1 MNITLTTETNA
12 SHSKASRRPQAWPAW
27 ITLIATLTLVLMLGV
42 SLLSR
47 SYARVTQE
55 QRNRL
60 ETQALVVA
68 ENMDRQLHSIDNA
81 LRAVRSDLNTSPGN
95 GQAPA
100 VTPRQLKTLSEAMPS
115 LKGIMATDAKGT
127 VSMAERAA
135 LHGTNFS
142 YREYF
147 SAARDRTDY
156 SLLYVSS
163 PFVTR
168 QGNYSINLTKA
179 VPDAQGRFNGVVTAN
194 LDPSYFEILARS
206 VLYAPDM
213 RVSLVHGSG
222 KIFIDARHA
231 VELLGSD
238 IGARGSLFS
247 QHLASERDES
257 VMQGK
262 ESADHTQR
270 MVVYRT
276 ILPADLSMDT
286 PLVVAVSREVNAIYA
301 VWWKDLAT
309 YALLFVVLCAG
320 SATWLRL
327 SQQRK
332 AAACR
337 ELREKKALN
346 DSATAKLMAA
356 AALQRRTGK
365 LAKVGGWQLE
375 MATMEMAWTQ
385 EMYEIYDLPHATSL
399 SLEQALACYTE
410 ETRPALENAIRKA
423 MAFGTPWS
431 VEACMVTARGLKI
444 WVRNQGEAVVHA
456 GQVVRLTGAS
466 QDVTERVQYAA
477 KLATANKK
485 LELLAVTDS
494 LTGVGNR
501 RCFDQQL
508 AAEWSRC
515 QRRNIP
521 LGLLMLDI
529 DHFKLYNDR
538 YGHPRGDETLS
549 HVATILSECA
559 QRSGELVA
567 RYGGEEFAVLLPGS
581 DPANTRKMA
590 QDIIAELTRASI
602 PHGTSPTAKHVT
614 VSVGAACT
622 TPVASIDSLLLVQTA
637 DIALYAAKTRGRN
650 RVEQAEFPLEDEG

>member
-12 SHSKASRRPQAWPAW
+12 CDSKESRIPQEWRAW
-27 ITLIATLTLVLMLGV
+27 ITLATALALVLGLGV
-42 SLLSR
+42 LLLCR
-47 SYARVTQE
+47 GYHRVTEE

-81 LRAVRSDLNTSPGN
+81 LRAVRSDLGAGT
-95 GQAPA
+95 GQPA
-100 VTPRQLKTLSEAMPS
+100 TVTPRQLKTLGEAMPGS
-115 LKGIMATDAKGT
+115 KGILATDAKGT
-127 VSMAERAA
+127 VTIAERTT
-135 LHGTNFS
+135 LHGINFS
-142 YREYF
+142 AREYF
-147 SAARDRTDY
+147 SAPRDRTDFGM
-156 SLLYVSS
+156 LYVSS

-168 QGNYSINLTKA
+168 EGNYSINLTKA
-179 VPDAQGRFNGVVTAN
+179 VPDAQGRFNGVVTSN

-213 RVSLVHGSG
+213 RVSLVHGNG

-231 VELLGSD
+231 VELIGSD
-238 IGARGSLFS
+238 IGAWGSLFS
-247 QHLASERDES
+247 QHVASERDES

-262 ESADHTQR
+262 ESADHANR

-286 PLVVAVSREVNAIYA
+286 PLVVTVSREINAIYA
-301 VWWKDLAT
+301 EWWKDLAT
-309 YALLFVVLCAG
+309 YALLFIVLCVG
-320 SATWLRL
+320 SCTWLRL
-327 SQQRK
+327 TQQRK

-337 ELREKKALN
+337 EAQEKKTLN
-346 DSATAKLMAA
+346 DNATAKLMAA

-375 MATMEMAWTQ
+375 MANMEMTWTQ
-385 EMYEIYDLPHATSL
+385 EMYEIYELPHATSL
-399 SLEQALACYTE
+399 SLEQALAPYTE
-410 ETRPALENAIRKA
+410 ETRPALETAIRKA

-431 VEACMVTARGLKI
+431 VEACMVTGKGRKL
-444 WVRNQGEAVVHA
+444 WVRSQGEAVVHA
-456 GQVVRLTGAS
+456 GKVVRLAGAS

-508 AAEWSRC
+508 ETEWSRC

-567 RYGGEEFAVLLPGS
+567 RYGGEEFVVLLPGS
-581 DPANTRKMA
+581 DLANTRKMA
-590 QDIIAELTRASI
+590 QDILAELARARL
-602 PHGTSPTAKHVT
+602 PHGTSPTSQYVT
-614 VSVGAACT
+614 ASIGVAST
-622 TPVASIDSLLLVQTA
+622 TPVASVDALLLVQTA

-650 RVEQAEFPLEDEG
+650 RVEDAQFPVASEA